1 MVTYGSAA
9 TTIRMNRAADAALVW
24 ALAPSAVQIIGQI
37 IGAAEF
43 AAKPK
48 HRTMQAAST
57 GVAMK

>member
-9 TTIRMNRAADAALVW
+9 TTIRMNRAADAVLVW
-24 ALAPSAVQIIGQI
+24 AAVQA